1 MSTYEKIVELCRKSG
16 ISVTGLESEL
26 GFGRGSI
33 GKLKKN
39 NGTTSLQRLQKI
51 ADYFNIDVKYF
62 LDDNDGV
69 QQDVQESQYYVDQK
83 TLELAEELFRNRE
96 LHVLMDAA
104 KDVDRESLAILY
116 SLLLKMK
123 KTNDE

>member
-1 MSTYEKIVELCRKSG
+1 MLYERIKRLCKEKG
-16 ISVTGLESEL
+16 VSVTDVERDL
-26 GFGRGSI
+26 GFGRGS
-33 GKLKKN
+33 L
-39 NGTTSLQRLQKI
+39 SKI
-51 ADYFNIDVKYF
+51 DKHKPSNEKIKALADYFEISQDS
-62 LDDNDGV
+62 LTGV
-69 QQDVQESQYYVDQK
+69 QQDVQESQYYVDQE